1 MRGRGLRIHI
11 SGADQGLKQP
21 DYAESGLLYEFMLEN
36 KNRNDS
42 FCYSIWDMILFKI
55 VKKKKF

>member
-21 DYAESGLLYEFMLEN
+21 DYAEGGLLYEFMLEN

-42 FCYSIWDMILFKI
+42 FCYSI
-55 VKKKKF
+55 